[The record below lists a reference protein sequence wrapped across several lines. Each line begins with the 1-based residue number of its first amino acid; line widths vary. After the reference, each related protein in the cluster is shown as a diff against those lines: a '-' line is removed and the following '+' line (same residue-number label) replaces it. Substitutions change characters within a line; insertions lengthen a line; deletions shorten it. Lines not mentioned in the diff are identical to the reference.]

1 MTHPSR
7 TLAASTVYPTSS
19 APSLA
24 NAQLSLTELMT
35 QIDWQWGKVI
45 RVTGSG
51 TKTLTGTKSQTLGL
65 DGNTLVIVESMS
77 GTITLQLPLADD
89 LCNASGEGAAVCI
102 VRRDS
107 TSNTLTVSC
116 QGSDKIDAVT
126 NWTSVPL
133 AADGDRVM
141 LRPTEADTFVVLA
154 SAIAPVRETVTAT
167 NASYS
172 VPAGC
177 RVIRFKYVEGA
188 GGGSGGVD
196 GQSSSNFNGASGGG
210 GAGAHSE
217 LDLDV
222 RTLSTV
228 SVTIGAAGAAGTA
241 GANDGGDGG
250 DTIISWSAGAS
261 SVTSGGGQGG
271 KGVTAANGAVARGGA
286 GGTPATSGSMT
297 LATGLVQSAGAPGG
311 QGICLPSTSGAV
323 VSGAGGSGLL
333 GGGGRSETAAGTVG
347 TAGTGYGAGAGGSTA
362 TNNTATNVAGQAG
375 QAGAVVI
382 EKHFLRAP

>member
-24 NAQLSLTELMT
+24 NAQAAMTERDT
-35 QIDWQWGKVI
+35 QLDWLWGKVI
-45 RVTGSG
+45 RVTGTG
-51 TKTLTGTKSQTLGL
+51 TKTLTGTDADTLGL
-65 DGNTLVIVESMS
+65 DGNTLIIVESMS
-77 GTITLQLPLADD
+77 GNITLQLPLADD
-89 LCNASGEGAAVCI
+89 LCNASGEGAAFAI
-102 VRRDS
+102 VRRDG

-116 QGSDKIDAVT
+116 QGADKIDAVA

-133 AADGDRVM
+133 ATDGDRVV
-141 LRPTEADTFVVLA
+141 LRPTEADTFAVLA
-154 SAIAPVRETVTAT
+154 SAIAPVRETITVTNT
-167 NASYS
+167 SYPI
-172 VPAGC
+172 PAGC
-177 RVIRFKYVEGA
+177 RTVRVKYAEGA

-196 GQSSSNFNGASGGG
+196 GQASSNFNGASGGG
-210 GAGAHSE
+210 AAGAHSE
-217 LDLDV
+217 LYLDV
-222 RTLSTV
+222 RTLATI
-228 SVTIGAAGAAGTA
+228 SVTIGTAGTAGTA
-241 GANDGGDGG
+241 GANDGGNGG
-250 DTIISWSAGAS
+250 DTVIAWSADAS

-297 LATGLVQSAGAPGG
+297 LVTGLVQSAGAPGG
-311 QGICLPSTSGAV
+311 PGICLPSTSGAV
-323 VSGAGGSGLL
+323 VSGTGGSGLL

-362 TNNTATNVAGQAG
+362 TNNNAANVAGQAG